1 MRPNFEEK
9 ILPKKWSEI
18 DGFLAQFT
26 KTALLTAVQG
36 KTALESESGIPE
48 R

>member
-9 ILPKKWSEI
+9 ILPKNGLKLM
-18 DGFLAQFT
+18 DFFAQFT

-36 KTALESESGIPE
+36 KPALESESGIPE